1 MKPETAVLAVVAF
14 ALGVLVA
21 QIAADIQTVR
31 KPVPACSF
39 APRPGALAPVELV
52 CAHYRATGRAWKC
65 GGLL

>member
-1 MKPETAVLAVVAF
+1 MKPETAVLAVICF

-21 QIAADIQTVR
+21 QLAEDIHAAS

-39 APRPGALAPVELV
+39 APRHSALAPVDLV

-65 GGLL
+65 GGML